1 VKILVVNWRCI
12 KNPEAGGA
20 EIHMHEIFR
29 RVASM
34 GHDVTLVAHAFKGAP
49 KEEVIDGIKTV
60 RIGNR
65 YLFHYAFKRY
75 YKKHLEGKFDIVVDD
90 ISKIPLF
97 TPQYVKEPLVGIS
110 LHIHGKTLYKEL
122 PKLVADYIINR
133 ELRIPEVYKGKL
145 IFADSPSARDEL
157 IRMGHPE
164 DRTALLYAGIDHE
177 LFKNNTE
184 PKTAYPLISYIGR
197 LKRYKQ
203 VDLIVK
209 AMPMILRE
217 FPDAVLEI
225 GGKGDDLP
233 NIEAAVKEAGVEKN
247 VRFLGFLSEEDKAKA
262 MARATVTATMAE
274 KEGWGITVIESNAAG
289 TPVVGS
295 NVQGLRDSIVDG
307 KTGILAEPG
316 DSADLAQKIISL
328 LKDRERLQRMEAEA
342 RAWAATFTWERSAE
356 YFIERAKQEIAA
368 GK

>member
-1 VKILVVNWRCI
+1 
-12 KNPEAGGA
+12 
-20 EIHMHEIFR
+20 MHEIFR

-34 GHDVTLVAHAFKGAP
+34 GHDVTLVAHAYKGAP

-75 YKKHLEGKFDIVVDD
+75 YKKYLEGKFDIVVDD

-157 IRMGHPE
+157 IRMGHAA

-177 LFKNNTE
+177 LFRTNTE
-184 PKTAYPLISYIGR
+184 AKTAYPLISYIGR

-233 NIEAAVKEAGVEKN
+233 NIEAAVKEANVENN

-262 MARATVTATMAE
+262 MARATITATMAE

-307 KTGILAEPG
+307 KTGLLAEPG
-316 DSADLAQKIISL
+316 SSSDLAEKIISL
-328 LKDRERLQRMEAEA
+328 LKDRERLQKMEAEA

-368 GK
+368 AK

>member
-1 VKILVVNWRCI
+1 
-12 KNPEAGGA
+12 
-20 EIHMHEIFR
+20 MHEIFR

-49 KEEVIDGIKTV
+49 KEEVIDGIKTI

-75 YKKHLEGKFDIVVDD
+75 YKKHLAGKFDIVVDD

-97 TPQYVKEPLVGIS
+97 TPQYVREPLVGIS

-122 PKLVADYIINR
+122 PKPVADYIINR
-133 ELRIPEVYKGKL
+133 ELKIPEVYKGKL

-157 IRMGHPE
+157 IRMGHAA

-177 LFKNNTE
+177 LFRNNTE
-184 PKTAYPLISYIGR
+184 AKTAYPLISYIGR

-209 AMPMILRE
+209 AMPIIIRE

-233 NIEAAVKEAGVEKN
+233 NIEAAVKEANVEKN
-247 VRFLGFLSEEDKAKA
+247 VRFLGFLSEEEKAKA
-262 MARATVTATMAE
+262 MARATITATMAE

-307 KTGILAEPG
+307 KTGLLAEPG

>member
-1 VKILVVNWRCI
+1 MKILVVNWRCI

-29 RVASM
+29 RIASM
-34 GHDVTLVAHAFKGAP
+34 GHDVTLVAHAYKGAP
-49 KEEVIDGIKTV
+49 KEEVIDGIKTI

-75 YKKHLEGKFDIVVDD
+75 YKKHLAGKFDIVVDD

-97 TPQYVKEPLVGIS
+97 TPQYVREPLVGIS

-122 PKLVADYIINR
+122 PKPVADYIINR
-133 ELRIPEVYKGKL
+133 ELKIPEVYKGKL

-157 IRMGHPE
+157 IRMGHAA
-164 DRTALLYAGIDHE
+164 DRTALLFAGIDHE
-177 LFKNNTE
+177 LFRNNTE
-184 PKTAYPLISYIGR
+184 VKTAYPLISYIGR

-209 AMPMILRE
+209 AMPMILKE
-217 FPDAVLEI
+217 FPDAMLEI

-233 NIEAAVKEAGVEKN
+233 NIEAAVKEANVEKN
-247 VRFLGFLSEEDKAKA
+247 VRFLGFLSEEEKAKA

-307 KTGILAEPG
+307 KTGLLAEPG
-316 DSADLAQKIISL
+316 SSADLANKIISL

-342 RAWAATFTWERSAE
+342 RAWAATFTWERSAG